1 MGDLLSIEGDERD
14 SPPRDF
20 AKEWFKSL
28 AGSFI
33 LGAYLA

>member
-20 AKEWFKSL
+20 AKEWF
-28 AGSFI
+28 
-33 LGAYLA
+33 